1 MAPKEKPLDL
11 AIYVEHGADAP
22 VEQWRAEIEGLLPDA
37 RFSEFVAH
45 DGVRILA
52 YEIDDRPEEKQL
64 EAINELA
71 WVEWS
76 DGTAWT
82 GPIEPKSTGGECPFA
97 AIAASMSPEEI
108 EAFKAEHMRELAKQA

>member
-1 MAPKEKPLDL
+1 R
-11 AIYVEHGADAP
+11 AD
-22 VEQWRAEIEGLLPDA
+22 IEGLLPDA

-45 DGVRILA
+45 DGIRILA
-52 YEIDDRPEEKQL
+52 YEVDDRPDEKRL

-82 GPIEPKSTGGECPFA
+82 GPIESKSSGGGCPFA
-97 AIAASMSPEEI
+97 AMAESMSAEEL
-108 EAFKAEHMRELAKQA
+108 EAFMAEHRRELSSQA